1 MSRELSVLRRVTG
14 MGTAASLA
22 FALLAGGAVLA
33 ATAGPRV
40 AQATGTRALLQTV
53 NAATPVSKT
62 ISVSS
67 SWSLINSTFQNE
79 TEEGVVP
86 DLTPADSDSMT
97 SQLRHDF
104 SDGPLPLAPEPADW
118 LAMNPGL
125 YPAAQPGPPS
135 LDGLSAKLEVDYRYP
150 VASHLRLVA
159 GSMPDDAPA
168 PKQSEGAEV
177 YHVEVVVT
185 PQTAARFSL
194 RVGSELTVA
203 GAVNALTAGDLSVV
217 ELDVT
222 GIVEPADPG
231 SAFWQDDPLLA
242 APALDRVGGGE
253 SWEAA
258 VIADPGEFDMMQQI
272 YGEGGLLLQ
281 WNLPVDTA
289 GLHGQAQALDKQV
302 NQIVGRTPALTGNLA
317 PIANALTV
325 TWGLAQPLAAF
336 AADVAS
342 VNVLLWIV
350 YAGLG
355 AAALITLL
363 LAGRMI
369 AGRRSAELAQRR
381 ARGASLWQLF
391 WLAAGGA
398 AVPGLPAAALGWTAG
413 VLLVTGASGPS
424 GLAGA
429 WPGIATLACAVAGP
443 GAVAAWQH
451 RLPRRRGGRRR
462 RPWVP
467 RVVFEVTVCAAA
479 VGGISAFRS
488 QTGAADLYVSLAPVL
503 VAVPA
508 VIVVLRLEELLLR
521 GLARATARQR
531 GVTGFLGLARAARA
545 PLLLALPAMTLVLAL
560 TVAAFAGMVRAAVV
574 RGETAASWQAVGA
587 DVVVS
592 TAGQSGLTQAA
603 VRALSAVPGVREAA
617 AVRTVPLSLPSAQVV
632 TAVVVDPAGYAALT
646 AAAPGFAPVPA
657 ALLTAR
663 PGQGT
668 VPALASQ
675 KAAADLDG
683 PGDNVIVTQEG
694 LATLHVRVAGEL
706 TSTPALP
713 AGGAFMVVAQSALD
727 GASAPPPVNLML
739 LTGPSID
746 LAKLRAVMRATVP
759 AAAGPTV
766 VTRSAVLQGLTGA
779 PLQQGTFLLFTLA
792 IGYAAALALAVMLL
806 ELALGSADREVTTAR
821 LATMGLSEGQ
831 RVRLVALEVVPPI
844 AASAVAAAGCAFA
857 LPRLLAPAVSLAGFT
872 HSQAPVPLVA
882 DAAVFLLPLAALVF
896 ITVIALAWEIRSGR
910 GRGIAVTM
918 RT

>member
-1 MSRELSVLRRVTG
+1 
-14 MGTAASLA
+14 MGTTASLA

-40 AQATGTRALLQTV
+40 AQATGTRALVQTV
-53 NAATPVSKT
+53 NAASPVSKT
-62 ISVSS
+62 IAVSS
-67 SWSLINSTFQNE
+67 SWSLINNTFQNE
-79 TEEGVVP
+79 TEEGTVP

-97 SQLRHDF
+97 AQLRHDF
-104 SDGPLPLAPEPADW
+104 SDGPLPLAPRPADW

-125 YPAAQPGPPS
+125 YPMAMPGPPS
-135 LDGLSAKLEVDYRYP
+135 LDGVPAKLEVDYRYP
-150 VASHLRLVA
+150 VASHLRVVA
-159 GSMPDDAPA
+159 GGMPDDAPV
-168 PKQSEGAEV
+168 PKQSEGAEI
-177 YHVEVVVT
+177 YRLEVAVT

-194 RVGSELTVA
+194 KVGSELTVA
-203 GAVNALTAGDLSVV
+203 GAVNPLTAGDLSVV

-253 SWEAA
+253 TWEAA
-258 VIADPGEFDMMQQI
+258 VIADPGEFDMMQRL
-272 YGEGGLLLQ
+272 YGQGGLLLQ

-289 GLHGQAQALDKQV
+289 GLHGQAQALDNQV
-302 NQIVGRTPALTGNLA
+302 IQIVNRTPALTGNLA

-336 AADVAS
+336 AANVAS

-355 AAALITLL
+355 AAALITLML
-363 LAGRMI
+363 GGRMI

-391 WLAAGGA
+391 WLAAAGA
-398 AVPGLPAAALGWTAG
+398 AAAAVPAAALGWAAA
-413 VLLVTGASGPS
+413 VLLVSGASGPS
-424 GLAGA
+424 GLAGV

-443 GAVAAWQH
+443 GAVAVWQH
-451 RLPRRRGGRRR
+451 RLPRRRAGRRR
-462 RPWVP
+462 WPWVP
-467 RVVFEVTVCAAA
+467 RVVFEVTACAAA
-479 VGGISAFRS
+479 VGGLTVFRS

-508 VIVVLRLEELLLR
+508 VIVVLRLEELVLR
-521 GLARATARQR
+521 GLARASSRQR
-531 GVTGFLGLARAARA
+531 GVTGFLGLTRAARA
-545 PLLLALPAMTLVLAL
+545 PLVLALPAMTLVLAL
-560 TVAAFAGMVRAAVV
+560 TVAAFTGMVRTAVV
-574 RGETAASWQAVGA
+574 RGETAASWQAAGA
-587 DVVVS
+587 DVVVA
-592 TAGQSGLTQAA
+592 TAGQSGLSPAA

-617 AVRTVPLSLPSAQVV
+617 AVSTVPLSLPNAQVV

-646 AAAPGFAPVPA
+646 AAAPAFASLTPA
-657 ALLTAR
+657 QLTAR
-663 PGQGT
+663 PGRGT
-668 VPALASQ
+668 VPVLASAQ
-675 KAAADLDG
+675 AAADLAKPADRA
-683 PGDNVIVTQEG
+683 VVTQAG
-694 LATLHVRVAGEL
+694 LPTLHLKVAGEL
-706 TSTPALP
+706 VSTPALP
-713 AGGAFMVVAQSALD
+713 AGGAFIVLARSALA

-746 LAKLRAVMRATVP
+746 LAKLRAVVRATVP

-766 VTRSAVLQGLTGA
+766 VTRAAVLQGLTGA

-872 HSQAPVPLVA
+872 HSQAPVPLGA
-882 DAAVFLLPLAALVF
+882 DAAAFLLPLAALVF